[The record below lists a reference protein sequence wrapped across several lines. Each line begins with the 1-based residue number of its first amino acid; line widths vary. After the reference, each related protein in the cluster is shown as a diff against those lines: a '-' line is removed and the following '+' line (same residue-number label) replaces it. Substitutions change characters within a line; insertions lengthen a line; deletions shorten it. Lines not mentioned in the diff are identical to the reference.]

1 MATVIAEEELY
12 RSCRLIFGKD
22 LKVSPDFLQYLQL
35 SGIKKAYRKKAL
47 EFHPDRG
54 FCQTLT
60 LQQSMANK
68 FIDVHQ
74 AYEKLLSYLE
84 AREKGLEL
92 DISSGSFSTQK
103 DKEEVKIKRSYQNS
117 TSSRDRIYRKK
128 ANGFQY
134 KNNNGGQQKTSF
146 HGPPLDPKSLYR
158 GPLPNCQLLFGRYL
172 YYSGLINLHTI
183 GQALVWQ
190 RSQRPC
196 FGEIGRR
203 MGLMD
208 EQDTFKILRQ
218 KKNRQLFGE
227 LALRLGILTQGQQQS
242 ILLHQK
248 KLHKRIGQYFVIKNY
263 WDTVMLEAHIA
274 AHRNHNSRVQN
285 LFS

>member
-1 MATVIAEEELY
+1 MTTVIAEEELY

-60 LQQSMANK
+60 MQHSMANQ

-74 AYEKLLSYLE
+74 AYEKLLAYLE
-84 AREKGLEL
+84 ARDKGFEL
-92 DISSGSFSTQK
+92 DISFRSSSTQK
-103 DKEEVKIKRSYQNS
+103 DKNEVKRTNQNS
-117 TSSRDRIYRKK
+117 TPSRNRYYQKK
-128 ANGFQY
+128 VNGFQHK
-134 KNNNGGQQKTSF
+134 KNNSGQQKTSF
-146 HGPPLDPKSLYR
+146 HGPPLDPQSLYR

-218 KKNRQLFGE
+218 QKDRLLFGE
-227 LALRLGILTQGQQQS
+227 LALRLGILTQGQLQI

-248 KLHKRIGQYFVIKNY
+248 KLHKRIGQYFVTKNY
-263 WDTVMLEAHIA
+263 WGTVMLKAHIA
-274 AHRNHNSRVQN
+274 AHRNHNSRVQD

>member
-1 MATVIAEEELY
+1 MATVVEEEELY
-12 RSCRLIFGKD
+12 YSCRLIFGKD

-60 LQQSMANK
+60 LQQSMANQ

-74 AYEKLLSYLE
+74 AYEKLLAYLE
-84 AREKGLEL
+84 ARDKEPEFN
-92 DISSGSFSTQK
+92 ISFRSSSIRK
-103 DKEEVKIKRSYQNS
+103 DKDEVKKTYQNS
-117 TSSRDRIYRKK
+117 TANTNRFYQKK
-128 ANGFQY
+128 ANGSQL

-158 GPLPNCQLLFGRYL
+158 GPLPKCQLLFGRYL

-203 MGLMD
+203 MGLLNQ
-208 EQDTFKILRQ
+208 QDTLKILRQ
-218 KKNRQLFGE
+218 RRDRQLFGE
-227 LALRLGILTQGQQQS
+227 LAQRLGILTQGQLQI
-242 ILLHQK
+242 ILQHQK
-248 KLHKRIGQYFVIKNY
+248 RLHKRIGQYFVIKNY
-263 WDTVMLEAHIA
+263 WNTVILEDHIA
-274 AHRNHNSRVQN
+274 AHRNHNSRVQD